1 MSAKTASHLKLVEPG
16 AGVDEGEAADA
27 AAPQTEEL
35 RAAIASEFDAADE
48 DPSAGEQGAA
58 SAAAPATADADNA
71 GAEDDAARAERA
83 AAEKRMVEALLF
95 AAAEPISEAA
105 LAERLPEGADIP
117 AALASLAEDYAA
129 RGVALVQT
137 GAKWSFR
144 TAPDLGWLLE
154 RERVE
159 PRKLSRAALETLAV
173 IAYHQPVTRAEIE
186 EIRGVSLSKGTL
198 DILLEIGWVK
208 MRGRK
213 RAPGRPVTY
222 GTSEEFLSHFGLA
235 SLGDLPGLEDLKS
248 AGLLDGRLPPGFSV
262 PSPSAELRAEEEDPL
277 DGDEAELFDH
287 APDSSE
293 GPESAGF
300 GNELIEDAPL
310 EDAIEAESGPGA
322 AHDEDREGA

>member
-1 MSAKTASHLKLVEPG
+1 MSAKTASHLKLVEPD
-16 AGVDEGEAADA
+16 AGVAEGEAAG
-27 AAPQTEEL
+27 AAPPQTDEL

-48 DPSAGEQGAA
+48 DQSAGEQGAA
-58 SAAAPATADADNA
+58 SAAEPATEDVDNA
-71 GAEDDAARAERA
+71 GAEDDAACAERA

-105 LAERLPEGADIP
+105 LAERLPAGADIA

-222 GTSEEFLSHFGLA
+222 GTSEAFLSHFGLG

-262 PSPSAELRAEEEDPL
+262 PSPSAELSAAEEDPL
-277 DGDEAELFDH
+277 DGDEAELFGP
-287 APDSSE
+287 APDGGE
-293 GPESAGF
+293 GPEVGEPGGNPLKDAQAEDGFQAEAAEAG
-300 GNELIEDAPL
+300 AP
-310 EDAIEAESGPGA
+310 EEG
-322 AHDEDREGA
+322 REGE